1 MKALDMKVFRPI
13 AAGITLSV
21 ASVILTSCSTT
32 TEISTLSPQSVNQS
46 VQVSGKV
53 TTIAPML
60 NQAAYEIQDKA
71 GNSIWI
77 LTKKTPPKIESEVTA
92 SGKVKFDSIAP
103 DNIEIAQIYIEE

>member
-1 MKALDMKVFRPI
+1 MKVSRPI
-13 AAGITLSV
+13 AAGIAFSV
-21 ASVILTSCSTT
+21 ASVILTSCAPTA
-32 TEISTLSPQSVNQS
+32 EISSLSPQSVNQS

-53 TTIAPML
+53 VTIAPMI

-71 GNSIWI
+71 GNTIWI
-77 LTKKTPPKIESEVTA
+77 LTKKTPPKLESEITA